1 VSALSMLEKSTGADL
16 TDYEADFGAASQAI
30 LRYATDM
37 ANPFSGEI
45 LRGLAS
51 LAGVEDPQAGYGGA
65 SGQKVRL
72 FEAAMLTH
80 FGLGDGLELQDDG
93 TLRINPDS
101 TTGAFSKFFNGAPM
115 NGVMRQFVLPEY
127 TRFRLLDELN
137 GGYITKGSLPLF
149 RFLSRSLPGV
159 SPYDEVD
166 EARIE
171 AGPLAIE
178 YTEAQRGWLAAR
190 IQAFSE
196 LFGIHR
202 YAFFSG
208 RATQEYRIKDAEQF
222 MSTTISQSR
231 KRAKEKKP
239 LPTTLPK
246 DESDE

>member
-1 VSALSMLEKSTGADL
+1 VLEKPTGADL

-37 ANPFSGEI
+37 ANPFSGEL
-45 LRGLAS
+45 LRGVAS

-101 TTGAFSKFFNGAPM
+101 TTGAIGKLLGSTPM
-115 NGVMRQFVLPEY
+115 TGVMRQFVLPEY

-137 GGYITKGSLPLF
+137 GGYVTKGSLPLF

-178 YTEAQRGWLAAR
+178 YTEAFTGTRSSRA
-190 IQAFSE
+190 
-196 LFGIHR
+196 
-202 YAFFSG
+202 G
-208 RATQEYRIKDAEQF
+208 RPR
-222 MSTTISQSR
+222 STASRTPSSSCRRSSASPVRER
-231 KRAKEKKP
+231 KRRSRFRRRSRRTSRTSRP
-239 LPTTLPK
+239 
-246 DESDE
+246 